1 MCEWTLPDSV
11 SVLVVKLW
19 DLVKMLELIQFQSN
33 FIEKSQNSV
42 DSIFLRWMILCVRD
56 LRIMYTLLSVA
67 YVCALLD

>member
-1 MCEWTLPDSV
+1 MCELTLPDSV

-42 DSIFLRWMILCVRD
+42 DSIFLRWMILCARD

>member
-11 SVLVVKLW
+11 SVLVVKLC
-19 DLVKMLELIQFQSN
+19 DLVKMLELFQFQSN

-42 DSIFLRWMILCVRD
+42 DSIFLRWMILCARD
-56 LRIMYTLLSVA
+56 LRVMYTLLSVA